1 MKNIG
6 LYALLFGNSSQK
18 TTWKQYG
25 FDRMDEQLNVVF
37 AVMLYLMEQSLKKE
51 NCLLDDIGAY
61 LDTLNTSSF
70 EKPMSYETAAG
81 WAILLSMWFC
91 PTMGGRCILTVMIL
105 KSGNICICISAIFP
119 MRSYIWI
126 LG

>member
-1 MKNIG
+1 MQYEFLKQFPKRMKNIG

-70 EKPMSYETAAG
+70 EKPMSYEDCRRLG
-81 WAILLSMWFC
+81 DFIVNEI
-91 PTMGGRCILTVMIL
+91 GRASCRERVY
-105 KSGNICICISAIFP
+105 
-119 MRSYIWI
+119 SYV
-126 LG
+126 